1 MNFIEA
7 IRLLR
12 NGDADNIIRP
22 SWDKI
27 KIVRRKAS
35 KGFIL
40 VDKETETIEYNI
52 TMDDVLA
59 IDWMAGVKTFGFDKA
74 ITLLKEGSIVRR
86 IGWEADTGIFLSED
100 SLYTY
105 KVGRLDSRYGL
116 PEEDIL
122 ADDWCLSKFPK
133 Y

>member
-12 NGDADNIIRP
+12 NGDADNIVRP

-27 KIVRRKAS
+27 KIVRRKVS

-40 VDKETETIEYNI
+40 VDKETETIEYNV

-59 IDWMAGVKTFGFDKA
+59 IDWITGVKTFGFDKA
-74 ITLLKEGSIVRR
+74 ITLLKEGSLVRR

-100 SLYTY
+100 SFNLYR
-105 KVGRLDSRYGL
+105 VGKLHSKYDLMDG
-116 PEEDIL
+116 DIL
-122 ADDWCLSKFPK
+122 AKDWCLAKFLKP
-133 Y
+133 